1 MQIFAA
7 QIEEAIFEPDLLRIL
22 LLTEHRH
29 RQLGGGAQ
37 HLDLVDVDL
46 DLAGRQIRI
55 LSAARPA
62 AHLAVDPYHP
72 FRTQRLG
79 KLEGL
84 AVRVGDN
91 LSEAVVVAQIDEKHP
106 AMVAD
111 AMAPAREP
119 HGRADIAVA
128 KRAAGM

>member
-1 MQIFAA
+1 MVTP

-22 LLTEHRH
+22 LLAEYRH
-29 RQLGGGAQ
+29 RQFGGRSKD
-37 HLDLVDVDL
+37 LDLVGVDL
-46 DLAGRQIRI
+46 DSPGRHVRIFSAGR
-55 LSAARPA
+55 PP
-62 AHLAVDPYHP
+62 AHLAVDPHHP

-84 AVRVGDN
+84 AVGVGDN
-91 LSEAVVVAQIDEKHP
+91 LSEPIVVAQIDEKHP

-111 AMAPAREP
+111 AMAPAGEP
-119 HGRADIAVA
+119 HSRADIAFA